1 MRGSGRVGHGA
12 LVRGWGSIGK
22 RENRCSHSPA
32 TSLAGI
38 ISSPFY
44 STQSDKMLAD
54 KENQGKIAK
63 LEEEA
68 AHYREQLR
76 RRCEEVE
83 LLKKEKARLEKSVR
97 DKLAIAAAK
106 KQ

>member
-1 MRGSGRVGHGA
+1 MGRGA
-12 LVRGWGSIGK
+12 LAMARWCATGGALE
-22 RENRCSHSPA
+22 RERIVVLIRLLHLLLVSSLLKLASHCL
-32 TSLAGI
+32 T
-38 ISSPFY
+38 
-44 STQSDKMLAD
+44 MD
-54 KENQGKIAK
+54 KENQGKIVK